1 MKTTR
6 TPDGKTLTPWGFCLE
21 DAFALLRMNAAA
33 KRMGSERR
41 ASRPYDWKPC
51 KFPNCPEEQK
61 GTLGYCAK
69 HGERLKDIRRRKW
82 EAQRAEVKRRE
93 EEERRE
99 RVLLGLARREDA
111 RELEAA
117 RKIVR
122 NLRREREAARPKKR
136 YTGPA
141 RPGFVYRLFDDSG
154 ALLYVGKTYNVRAR
168 LFTGPT
174 AHSLTKEWF
183 SKVALAKVAAYRTEA
198 DALEAEAWA
207 IKREAPLHNVAAPT
221 PKKSRAPRPVAV
233 YEGAL

>member
-6 TPDGKTLTPWGFCLE
+6 TPDGKTLTPWGFYLE
-21 DAFALLRMNAAA
+21 DAFAMLRMNAAA

-51 KFPNCPEEQK
+51 KFPHCPEEQK

-93 EEERRE
+93 EEERRD
-99 RVLLGLARREDA
+99 RMLLGLERREND
-111 RELEAA
+111 RELAA
-117 RKIVR
+117 TRKIVR
-122 NLRREREAARPKKR
+122 ELRRELDAARPKRR
-136 YTGPA
+136 YSGPA
-141 RPGFVYRLFDDSG
+141 RPGYVYRLFDESG

-168 LFTGPT
+168 LFTST
-174 AHSLTKEWF
+174 TSHAATKEWF
-183 SKVALAKVAAYRTEA
+183 GFVSRARIAAYKTEA
-198 DALEAEAWA
+198 EALEAEAWA
-207 IKREAPLHNVAAPT
+207 IKTEAPRHNVSTPAPKKPAAPC
-221 PKKSRAPRPVAV
+221 PIAV